1 MQEHRRWLH
10 FYYSGV
16 GNDMRSKPGQGVIYV
31 SIRASEE
38 E

>member
-1 MQEHRRWLH
+1 MQEHRRWLN

-16 GNDMRSKPGQGVIYV
+16 GNEMRSEPCRGVIYV
-31 SIRASEE
+31 SIHASEE